1 MLLALFFSI
10 LTATYTVE
18 SSTSVALTGTAP
30 VGSEA
35 TYSRSGTTGQ
45 KGQMTAGNSTTLQ
58 LTGWDGCVID
68 SVVLQMRSNKS
79 AGAGSMTM
87 HIGERTV
94 WEIPDTDFANVVW
107 NGSFTTNWV
116 DISSPIRQQVQ
127 GGEDVQITIEA
138 SKNSL
143 YIQSYTFY
151 YTAPEPEAHEVAFIS
166 GIGVEYPSLTEE
178 SIGSG
183 VLLPQG
189 VDTMEWRFLGW
200 SEVEVLETDTCPPI
214 WQAGERY
221 FPKHDCRMWAVYS
234 DMEGGLQQKHY
245 LSGDYVIASG
255 FWQASMCGAVADG
268 MVATRDVEL
277 LQENQDY
284 IMLSNAREDMLY
296 SIVFLEDSM
305 LTIQHLKTEKY
316 IGYSGTKL
324 SNQDSKWRYRV
335 LPDSSLCVYYEP
347 SGKCRMLTF
356 GFGANATSD
365 EVVAY
370 STSINLSLMESNG
383 LLLFPAHVAIFTT
396 WPFGRFDSVENIFD
410 KNTENRMGEYIM
422 HFGNYTLHIRNG
434 RKYLHICQ

>member
-127 GGEDVQITIEA
+127 GGEDIQITIEA

-143 YIQSYTFY
+143 YINSYTFY
-151 YTAPEPEAHEVAFIS
+151 YQVSEPTACEVRFVSGMTESPAPMSETEAGG
-166 GIGVEYPSLTEE
+166 GIVVPHGK
-178 SIGSG
+178 
-183 VLLPQG
+183 
-189 VDTMEWRFLGW
+189 DTLDWHFVGW
-200 SEVEVLETDTCPPI
+200 SEQEVVDAPTCPTV
-214 WQAGERY
+214 WKAGDRY
-221 FPKHDCRMWAVYS
+221 YPRTDCTLWAVYVKGENKQVR
-234 DMEGGLQQKHY
+234 DY
-245 LSGDYVIASG
+245 ISGDYMIASA
-255 FWQASMCGAVADG
+255 FWSTAMQGGVEDEVVRTKAVEIAKEGEQYEWLSGAEEDMVYHMDFAADSTVVIEH
-268 MVATRDVEL
+268 VAT
-277 LQENQDY
+277 
-284 IMLSNAREDMLY
+284 S
-296 SIVFLEDSM
+296 
-305 LTIQHLKTEKY
+305 KY
-316 IGYSGTKL
+316 VGFSGNKL
-324 SNQDSKWRYRV
+324 SAKSSVWQYKV
-335 LPDSSLCVYYEP
+335 LEDSSLCVYYLASNAE
-347 SGKCRMLTF
+347 RMLTF
-356 GFGANATSD
+356 GYGPSATYD
-365 EVVAY
+365 DVVAY
-370 STSINLSLMESNG
+370 STSVDLSKMKSDG
-383 LLLFPAHVAIFTT
+383 LLLYSPIETIFTT
-396 WPFGRFDSVENIFD
+396 WPFGRLDALEMLPVQESQNG
-410 KNTENRMGEYIM
+410 KNAYIM
-422 HFGNYTLHIRNG
+422 QLGNYLLRIENG
-434 RKYLHICQ
+434 KKYLYLNY